1 MDAEC
6 TTFILQ
12 LADTKAIIALTRKAE
27 EGDEI
32 WS

>member
-1 MDAEC
+1 MDAVC

-12 LADTKAIIALTRKAE
+12 LADTKAIIASTREAE
-27 EGDEI
+27 GENEI